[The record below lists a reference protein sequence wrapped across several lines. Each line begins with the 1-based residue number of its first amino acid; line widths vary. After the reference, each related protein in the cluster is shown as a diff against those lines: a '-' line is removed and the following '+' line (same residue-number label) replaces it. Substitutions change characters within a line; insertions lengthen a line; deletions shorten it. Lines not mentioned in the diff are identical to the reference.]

1 MNKMNSKEL
10 FEKIIHDVSFTDFFT
25 DFKFRK
31 RDSCFFSQENGM
43 RKELALNH
51 WVDTSTGELVIYP
64 GFTIRFDILLN
75 WFCKYSF
82 KTKQDQKDNYSFGI
96 ESSMLGCKSSYYR
109 FNLKE
114 GNYKSDFKTFIN
126 DVLRCAKWMFTNY
139 ATLKSAYQ
147 NEIEPVL
154 KGEKELPDIGIDWAF
169 IDLTLC
175 RVVAPQNYS
184 KFKEIV
190 MTRIEFL
197 HSREEPNLAFYYD
210 RLDEIIGY
218 MEGLTIEELKSCKI

>member
-1 MNKMNSKEL
+1 MNTKEL
-10 FEKIIHDVSFTDFFT
+10 LEKIISDITMQDCLC

-31 RDSCFFSQENGM
+31 RDSTLIAIKEEC
-43 RKELALNH
+43 RKTIEFYH
-51 WVDTSTGELVIYP
+51 WSDISTGKIMIRPIY
-64 GFTIRFDILLN
+64 GIKFDILLN
-75 WFCKYSF
+75 WFAKFSF
-82 KTKQDQKDNYSFGI
+82 KSKQDQKDNCDFGF
-96 ESSMLGCKSSYYR
+96 ESSMLGCIDDDFS
-109 FNLKE
+109 FNLS
-114 GNYKSDFKTFIN
+114 GMNYKTYYMNFEKT
-126 DVLRCAKWMFTNY
+126 VLYCAEKVFTDY
-139 ATLKSAYQ
+139 ASLPMVYNT
-147 NEIEPVL
+147 EIKPILEG
-154 KGEKELPDIGIDWAF
+154 KKELPDIEIEWAF

-175 RVVAPQNYS
+175 KIIAPQNYS